1 MDLRD
6 GVSDEPDAL
15 RFEAVFDDSATC
27 GAGEDNGHFGAAGTG
42 VMCCTTGTV
51 LREPP
56 SDLWGNRL
64 STPANG
70 SGPENI

>member
-1 MDLRD
+1 MDFRD

-27 GAGEDNGHFGAAGTG
+27 GASGDNGRFRAA
-42 VMCCTTGTV
+42 GTV

-56 SDLWGNRL
+56 SDFWGNRPA
-64 STPANG
+64 TPANG
-70 SGPENI
+70 LGPENIWVTRSLKS